1 MNKLILSEEF
11 LRMQR
16 LAGIITESQFKNM
29 KEAIVNTV
37 SDNLSDI
44 FDEKT
49 KKLKPEVKNNIIKGL
64 DIIKKQF
71 PDLKIIDHFIVGA
84 AVTYQ
89 YEDGS
94 DIDTTVVL
102 DPTVTKE
109 KSKEGF
115 LFMEGCLSIPSS
127 LSKPTR
133 TIRACKVV
141 VDTDNLGELT
151 FEINPEGDKA
161 NESISKETM
170 MTVIVQHEIDHLDG
184 FTIKDRVYNTQVVKK
199 VDFGRNEKIVMKS
212 KEGEMVEVKF
222 KNANKLFL
230 QGYEIV

>member
-1 MNKLILSEEF
+1 MKLIVDKGSNGLTTKEFVEYLKTPVLKSEITQQEADE
-11 LRMQR
+11 LRKQ
-16 LAGIITESQFKNM
+16 LEQGLTDYPGLGISATQ
-29 KEAIVNTV
+29 
-37 SDNLSDI
+37 L
-44 FDEKT
+44 
-49 KKLKPEVKNNIIKGL
+49 G
-64 DIIKKQF
+64 IKKRACYIKF
-71 PDLKIIDHFIVGA
+71 GDEELFLLNPIV
-84 AVTYQ
+84 
-89 YEDGS
+89 
-94 DIDTTVVL
+94 
-102 DPTVTKE
+102 KE

-141 VDTDNLGELT
+141 IDTDNLGELT
-151 FEINPEGDKA
+151 FEINPEGDKT

-170 MTVIVQHEIDHLDG
+170 MTVIVQHEVDHLDG
-184 FTIKDRVYNTQVVKK
+184 ITIKDRVYNTQVVKK

>member
-1 MNKLILSEEF
+1 MKLIVDRGSNGLITKEF
-11 LRMQR
+11 TEYLKTPCPKTEFKQYEADMLRKQ
-16 LAGIITESQFKNM
+16 LEQGLTEYPGLGISATQ
-29 KEAIVNTV
+29 
-37 SDNLSDI
+37 L
-44 FDEKT
+44 
-49 KKLKPEVKNNIIKGL
+49 G
-64 DIIKKQF
+64 IKKRACYIKLGDEELF
-71 PDLKIIDHFIVGA
+71 LVNPMV
-84 AVTYQ
+84 
-89 YEDGS
+89 
-94 DIDTTVVL
+94 
-102 DPTVTKE
+102 KE

-115 LFMEGCLSIPSS
+115 LFMEGCLSIPTS
-127 LSKPTR
+127 LTKPTR

-141 VDTDNLGELT
+141 IDTDNLGELT

-212 KEGEMVEVKF
+212 KEGELVEVKF

>member
-1 MNKLILSEEF
+1 MKLIVDKGSNGLTTKEFAEYLKTPVLKSEITQQEADE
-11 LRMQR
+11 LRKQ
-16 LAGIITESQFKNM
+16 LEQGLTEYPGLGISATQ
-29 KEAIVNTV
+29 
-37 SDNLSDI
+37 L
-44 FDEKT
+44 
-49 KKLKPEVKNNIIKGL
+49 G
-64 DIIKKQF
+64 IKKRACYIKF
-71 PDLKIIDHFIVGA
+71 GEEELFLVNPII
-84 AVTYQ
+84 
-89 YEDGS
+89 
-94 DIDTTVVL
+94 
-102 DPTVTKE
+102 KE

-115 LFMEGCLSIPSS
+115 LFMEACLSIPSS
-127 LSKPTR
+127 LTKPTR
-133 TIRACKVV
+133 TIRACKIV

-184 FTIKDRVYNTQVVKK
+184 FTIKDRVYTTQVVKK

-212 KEGEMVEVKF
+212 KEGELVEVKF

>member
-1 MNKLILSEEF
+1 MKLIVDKGSNGLTTKEFTEYLKTPVLKSEITQQEADD
-11 LRMQR
+11 LRKQ
-16 LAGIITESQFKNM
+16 LEQGLTEYPGLGISATQ
-29 KEAIVNTV
+29 
-37 SDNLSDI
+37 L
-44 FDEKT
+44 
-49 KKLKPEVKNNIIKGL
+49 G
-64 DIIKKQF
+64 IKKRACYIKF
-71 PDLKIIDHFIVGA
+71 GEEELFLVNPMI
-84 AVTYQ
+84 
-89 YEDGS
+89 
-94 DIDTTVVL
+94 
-102 DPTVTKE
+102 KE

-127 LSKPTR
+127 LIKPTR

-141 VDTDNLGELT
+141 IDTDNLGELT
-151 FEINPEGDKA
+151 FEINPEGDKQ

-184 FTIKDRVYNTQVVKK
+184 FTIKDRVYTTQVVKK

-212 KEGEMVEVKF
+212 KEGELVEVKY

>member
-1 MNKLILSEEF
+1 MKLIIDKGSNGLTTKEF
-11 LRMQR
+11 TEYLKTPCPKTEFKQYEADMLRKQ
-16 LAGIITESQFKNM
+16 LEQGLTDYPGLGISATQ
-29 KEAIVNTV
+29 
-37 SDNLSDI
+37 L
-44 FDEKT
+44 
-49 KKLKPEVKNNIIKGL
+49 G
-64 DIIKKQF
+64 IKKRACYIKF
-71 PDLKIIDHFIVGA
+71 GEEELFLVNPII
-84 AVTYQ
+84 
-89 YEDGS
+89 
-94 DIDTTVVL
+94 
-102 DPTVTKE
+102 KE

-141 VDTDNLGELT
+141 IDTDNLGELT
-151 FEINPEGDKA
+151 FEINPEGDKT

-184 FTIKDRVYNTQVVKK
+184 ITIKDRVYNTQVVKK

-212 KEGEMVEVKF
+212 KEGELVEVKF

>member
-1 MNKLILSEEF
+1 MKLIVDKGSNGLETKQFREYLKTPTPKTEFKQYEADELRKQLEQGLSEYPG
-11 LRMQR
+11 L
-16 LAGIITESQFKNM
+16 GISATQ
-29 KEAIVNTV
+29 
-37 SDNLSDI
+37 L
-44 FDEKT
+44 
-49 KKLKPEVKNNIIKGL
+49 G
-64 DIIKKQF
+64 IKKRACYIKF
-71 PDLKIIDHFIVGA
+71 GEEELFLLNPII
-84 AVTYQ
+84 
-89 YEDGS
+89 
-94 DIDTTVVL
+94 
-102 DPTVTKE
+102 KE

-127 LSKPTR
+127 LTKPVR

-151 FEINPEGDKA
+151 FEINPEGDKT